1 MADEEKTKSESTE
14 QNPVAAK
21 STLFNTKNIIILV
34 IMLIVLTSIAVIVIS
49 NINKNDDTTEPKKE
63 IQKSFKKSMPGY
75 IHTFDTTVV
84 NVSGTQGSRYL
95 KVVVAIEL
103 EVDENEPGSRLSKL
117 QDELVARKMQLK
129 DKMNSILSSK
139 VMEQIVNLKER
150 KKIKRDIKDE
160 FNTFLING
168 KVKNVFFSDF
178 VVQ

>member
-1 MADEEKTKSESTE
+1 MADEEKTPSESTE

-21 STLFNTKNIIILV
+21 STLFNKKNIIILV
-34 IMLIVLTSIAVIVIS
+34 IMLIVMTSIAVIVIS
-49 NINKNDDTTEPKKE
+49 NINKNDNTTEPKKE
-63 IQKSFKKSMPGY
+63 IQKKFKKSMPGY

-95 KVVVAIEL
+95 KAVIAIEL
-103 EVDENEPGSRLSKL
+103 EVDENESGSSISKL

-129 DKMNSILSSK
+129 DKINSILSSK

>member
-1 MADEEKTKSESTE
+1 MADEEKNLEESTE
-14 QNPVAAK
+14 KKSAVEQNN
-21 STLFNTKNIIILV
+21 LFNKKNIIILV
-34 IMLIVLTSIAVIVIS
+34 IMLVVLTAIAVIIVS
-49 NINKNDDTTEPKKE
+49 NINKNDGSDEPKKE
-63 IQKSFKKSMPGY
+63 LQKTFKKSMPGY

-84 NVSGTQGSRYL
+84 NVSGTQGTRYL

-103 EVDENEPGSRLSKL
+103 EVDENESGASLSKL

-129 DKMNSILSSK
+129 DQINTILSSK